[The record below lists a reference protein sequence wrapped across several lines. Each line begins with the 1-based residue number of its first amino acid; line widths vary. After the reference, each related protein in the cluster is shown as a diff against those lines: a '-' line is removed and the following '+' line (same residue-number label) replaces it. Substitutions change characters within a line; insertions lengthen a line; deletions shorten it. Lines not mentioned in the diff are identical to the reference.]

1 MFKKKEKPKKKK
13 KVDKL
18 GVFLIAMILVG
29 YYILMFPTSADLL
42 NKIMNQNTINA
53 YNASMVS
60 YSDDDIATMKQKLV
74 DYNEEIY
81 ESEKTTVFRYKG
93 PNATDETYTSLPTAS
108 DEIGTVRIPSI
119 NVNVPFVH
127 GTKDS
132 SLQSEAGHLYG
143 TSFPI
148 DGDNV
153 HAVIAAH
160 SALQTAKLFTDL
172 TKVKAGDTF
181 YVTVLNTEYEYK
193 VDQIKTVLPED
204 DYQYEQIEEGK
215 NYVTLYT
222 CTPYGI
228 NTHRLL
234 VRGELIG
241 SKEVSSEDNSK
252 WSGLL
257 TIIKYS
263 AELAGV
269 LLLPFILMWLY
280 RLKVNHNI
288 KKKEKNKKSGNSSKK
303 IEKEKDVSQST
314 TIDTILDA
322 SSVDDDVGID
332 IDISGDNDSP

>member
-1 MFKKKEKPKKKK
+1 MKKEEPKKKK

-18 GVFLIAMILVG
+18 GIFLMAMILVG

-60 YSDDDIATMKQKLV
+60 YSDEDIATMKQKLV
-74 DYNEEIY
+74 KYNEDIY
-81 ESEKTTVFRYKG
+81 ESEKVTVFRYKG

-153 HAVIAAH
+153 HSVIAAH

-172 TKVKAGDTF
+172 NKVKVGDTF

-241 SKEVSSEDNSK
+241 SKEVSTDDD
-252 WSGLL
+252 WSWNGLL
-257 TIIKYS
+257 TLVKYS

-269 LLLPFILMWLY
+269 LLLPFFLMWIY
-280 RLKVNHNI
+280 HLKVNHEI
-288 KKKEKNKKSGNSSKK
+288 KKKKGKKNKAS
-303 IEKEKDVSQST
+303 ETKDFVST
-314 TIDTILDA
+314 TIA
-322 SSVDDDVGID
+322 VDDVGID
-332 IDISGDNDSP
+332 IDISGEDDFP

>member
-13 KVDKL
+13 RVDKF
-18 GVFLIAMILVG
+18 GVFLMTMILVG

-60 YSDDDIATMKQKLV
+60 YSDEDIATMKQKLV
-74 DYNEEIY
+74 EYNEEVY
-81 ESEKTTVFRYKG
+81 ESEKTTAFRYKG
-93 PNATDETYTSLPTAS
+93 PNATDETYASLPTAS

-172 TKVKAGDTF
+172 TKVKVGDTF

-204 DYQYEQIEEGK
+204 DYKYEQIEDGK

-241 SKEVSSEDNSK
+241 SKDVTSDEE
-252 WSGLL
+252 WSWNGLL
-257 TIIKYS
+257 TLIKYS

-269 LLLPFILMWLY
+269 LLMPFILMWLY
-280 RLKVNHNI
+280 HIKVNHDI
-288 KKKEKNKKSGNSSKK
+288 KKKEKKGKAKSISKK
-303 IEKEKDVSQST
+303 KIVLDST
-314 TIDTILDA
+314 
-322 SSVDDDVGID
+322 SVDNDVGID
-332 IDISGDNDSP
+332 IDISGENDSPS

>member
-1 MFKKKEKPKKKK
+1 MKKEEPKKKK

-18 GVFLIAMILVG
+18 GIFLMAMILVG

-60 YSDDDIATMKQKLV
+60 YSDEDIATMKQKLV
-74 DYNEEIY
+74 KYNEDIY
-81 ESEKTTVFRYKG
+81 ESEKVTVFRYKG
-93 PNATDETYTSLPTAS
+93 PNATDKTYTSLPTAS

-153 HAVIAAH
+153 HSVIAAH

-172 TKVKAGDTF
+172 NKVKVGDTF

-241 SKEVSSEDNSK
+241 SKEVSTDDD
-252 WSGLL
+252 WSWNGLL
-257 TIIKYS
+257 TLVKYS

-269 LLLPFILMWLY
+269 LLLPFFLMWIY
-280 RLKVNHNI
+280 HLKVNHEI
-288 KKKEKNKKSGNSSKK
+288 KKKKGKKNKAS
-303 IEKEKDVSQST
+303 ETKDFVST
-314 TIDTILDA
+314 TIA
-322 SSVDDDVGID
+322 VDNVGID
-332 IDISGDNDSP
+332 IDISGEDDFP